1 MNIMN
6 IQSPIVQL
14 IVLAIVGL
22 IVSYI
27 PAEPLLKRIGFIII
41 GVAIVVVLLRWLF
54 PGIISA

>member
-1 MNIMN
+1 MN

-41 GVAIVVVLLRWLF
+41 GVAIIVVLLRWLF
-54 PGIISA
+54 PGIIL